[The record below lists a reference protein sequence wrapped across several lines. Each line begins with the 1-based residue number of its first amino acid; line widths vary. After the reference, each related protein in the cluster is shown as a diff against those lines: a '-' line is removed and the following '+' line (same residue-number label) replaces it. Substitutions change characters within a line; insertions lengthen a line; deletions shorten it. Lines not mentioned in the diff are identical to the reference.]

1 MDAPQPAKSKT
12 VIGKA
17 VNLEGDT
24 GNTAS
29 DSDEAGI
36 LTGTGTV
43 DDGDILRTASIQV
56 PNSLGSKTSF
66 FVRGDKGPKDP
77 QSNIFILSTPANV
90 FNVKVL
96 ERTDSIVKAE
106 TLKISQLGKKGT
118 IFKLQLEQL
127 EASKPSTGGKGVANL
142 QNGKKRRV
150 PVSASV
156 SSAKPRP
163 GGRVRRSAW

>member
-12 VIGKA
+12 VKA

-43 DDGDILRTASIQV
+43 DNGILRTASIQV

-66 FVRGDKGPKDP
+66 FVRGDKGLK
-77 QSNIFILSTPANV
+77 SNGFILSTPGDV
-90 FNVKVL
+90 FNVNVL
-96 ERTDSIVKAE
+96 ERTDEFFLIRYRHHPNFP
-106 TLKISQLGKKGT
+106 TL
-118 IFKLQLEQL
+118 
-127 EASKPSTGGKGVANL
+127 ATG
-142 QNGKKRRV
+142 QE
-150 PVSASV
+150 S
-156 SSAKPRP
+156 
-163 GGRVRRSAW
+163 